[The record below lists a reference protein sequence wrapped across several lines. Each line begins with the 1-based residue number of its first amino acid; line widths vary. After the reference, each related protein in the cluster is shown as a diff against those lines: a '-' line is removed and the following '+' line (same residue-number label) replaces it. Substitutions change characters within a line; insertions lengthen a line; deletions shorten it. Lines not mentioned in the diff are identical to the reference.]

1 MPVVNGS
8 RVNVPNHAMQP
19 NFEHPNQYEVL
30 GQQQMHNNGDNQSE
44 SENTQHRQMR
54 MPASVRR
61 RPTVCFND
69 KYVDNMNQQQFQ
81 NVKYSDTVK
90 RPRSRAPVTL
100 VATDSMARSIRVN
113 FINRLLGQHSQKQQ
127 GSMRKI
133 LIDKYPAA
141 HADKIKYYSKWSI
154 REEKPDSL
162 VVIAGANDISYD
174 SYNNNAN
181 PNNIA
186 EKIVNIGRDAAQHV
200 QHIYICGLFNR
211 KSDQFKTLIAKTNLQ
226 IRLLCEQAGFHFID
240 TSDIKKNDLD
250 RDGLHLN
257 IEGTKKLTHK
267 ILSCCDT
274 YNPTLG
280 PMFTN
285 LQRWGLG
292 DQ

>member
-1 MPVVNGS
+1 
-8 RVNVPNHAMQP
+8 
-19 NFEHPNQYEVL
+19 
-30 GQQQMHNNGDNQSE
+30 
-44 SENTQHRQMR
+44 
-54 MPASVRR
+54 
-61 RPTVCFND
+61 
-69 KYVDNMNQQQFQ
+69 
-81 NVKYSDTVK
+81 
-90 RPRSRAPVTL
+90 
-100 VATDSMARSIRVN
+100 MARSIRVN
-113 FINRLLGQHSQKQQ
+113 FINRLLGQHSQQQQ

-285 LQRWGLG
+285 LQRWGLA